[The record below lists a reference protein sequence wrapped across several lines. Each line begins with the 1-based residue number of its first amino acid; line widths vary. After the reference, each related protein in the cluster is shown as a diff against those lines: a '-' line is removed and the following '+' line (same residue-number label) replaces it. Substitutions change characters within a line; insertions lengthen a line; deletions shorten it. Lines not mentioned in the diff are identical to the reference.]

1 MLFRK
6 KIERACAYC
15 KHGVALC
22 DDQILCVKKGVRTPD
37 SSCRRFQYDP
47 SSAFRPNPRPWISAG
62 TTRTIFPCKGE

>member
-37 SSCRRFQYDP
+37 SS
-47 SSAFRPNPRPWISAG
+47 
-62 TTRTIFPCKGE
+62 

>member
-37 SSCRRFQYDP
+37 SSCRRFQRIPAKPKAMDFSRYNEDDF
-47 SSAFRPNPRPWISAG
+47 SL
-62 TTRTIFPCKGE
+62 

>member
-6 KIERACAYC
+6 KIDKACAYC

-37 SSCRRFQYDP
+37 SFCRRFQYDP
-47 SSAFRPNPRPWISAG
+47 FKRIPAKPKAMDFSRYNEDDFSL
-62 TTRTIFPCKGE
+62 